1 MAFDSMKVDLTDPKK
16 DIELYDWKEV
26 TSHRSFISNTTMLDP
41 NGLFSEEI
49 FGKMGTSDRKK
60 KWGYIKLNDV
70 FMNPH
75 AYYVLSRLK
84 RTVAENLK
92 NGLGRYYVDKH
103 GIKYKIDGKNVVVL
117 KQAKKYFLRGI
128 FLNTKNRG

>member
-49 FGKMGTSDRKK
+49 FISL
-60 KWGYIKLNDV
+60 IKLNGEAL
-70 FMNPH
+70 F
-75 AYYVLSRLK
+75 K
-84 RTVAENLK
+84 
-92 NGLGRYYVDKH
+92 
-103 GIKYKIDGKNVVVL
+103 GKVN
-117 KQAKKYFLRGI
+117 Q
-128 FLNTKNRG
+128 